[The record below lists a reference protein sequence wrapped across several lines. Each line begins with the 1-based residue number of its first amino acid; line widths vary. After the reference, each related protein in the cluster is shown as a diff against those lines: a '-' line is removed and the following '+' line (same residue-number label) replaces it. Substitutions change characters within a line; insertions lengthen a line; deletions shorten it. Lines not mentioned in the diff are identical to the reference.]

1 MIPER
6 NLGQGMLYATGA
18 KRRTYL
24 MRPEQTVCIREVLN
38 ELMGPV
44 TNANQ
49 YRLSPTPFI
58 NNSILLYLQQ
68 TMQAM

>member
-24 MRPEQTVCIREVLN
+24 MRPTQTVCIREVLN
-38 ELMGPV
+38 ELIKSV

-49 YRLSPTPFI
+49 FRLSPTPFI
-58 NNSILLYLQQ
+58 NNSKLLYLQQ

>member
-1 MIPER
+1 
-6 NLGQGMLYATGA
+6 
-18 KRRTYL
+18 

-38 ELMGPV
+38 ELMGSV